1 MRVLML
7 VSFLPAAMAAFDKCA
22 RQNGEWAGFDQ
33 VIILPRCAEAFTRL
47 RPAYHRAS
55 RRPSEARMLT
65 SGGALWQP
73 YLCRRTRVRRALCL
87 PRHGW
92 APAQFRNAAPVVFV
106 ALSEEQLCHRP
117 KCVFC
122 VAPATERLNA

>member
-33 VIILPRCAEAFTRL
+33 VIICPDASKRFTHACALTTTVC
-47 RPAYHRAS
+47 PAG
-55 RRPSEARMLT
+55 RRRVVCS

-73 YLCRRTRVRRALCL
+73 YLCRRTRVRRA
-87 PRHGW
+87 PS
-92 APAQFRNAAPVVFV
+92 A
-106 ALSEEQLCHRP
+106 S
-117 KCVFC
+117 
-122 VAPATERLNA
+122 PATDHGRLLNL